1 MIIKRMFDVVFSIL
15 GMVLL
20 FPILLPIA
28 ILIKSESNGPIF
40 FRQSRVGLRGKIFQI
55 HKLRTMY
62 VNSENIGRITIGN
75 DRRITNFGK
84 FLRRYKIDELPQLID
99 VLSGNMS
106 IVGPRPEI
114 EEYVD
119 TYPKDIKKK
128 ILSVKPG
135 ITDYA
140 SITMI
145 DESLLLANYSN
156 PQEAYAKSVLPKK
169 LELSSKYVEN
179 NNIFLDIK
187 IILLTLQKIILKR

>member
-75 DRRITNFGK
+75 DRRITSFGK

-99 VLSGNMS
+99 VLSGSMS
-106 IVGPRPEI
+106 IVGPRPEVK
-114 EEYVD
+114 EYVD
-119 TYPKDIKKK
+119 IYPVNIRKK
-128 ILSVKPG
+128 ILSVRPG
-135 ITDYA
+135 ITDLA
-140 SITMI
+140 SIEMI
-145 DESLLLANYSN
+145 NESLIMAKYSN
-156 PQEAYAKSVLPKK
+156 PHDAYI
-169 LELSSKYVEN
+169 N
-179 NNIFLDIK
+179 K
-187 IILLTLQKIILKR
+187 IMPILF